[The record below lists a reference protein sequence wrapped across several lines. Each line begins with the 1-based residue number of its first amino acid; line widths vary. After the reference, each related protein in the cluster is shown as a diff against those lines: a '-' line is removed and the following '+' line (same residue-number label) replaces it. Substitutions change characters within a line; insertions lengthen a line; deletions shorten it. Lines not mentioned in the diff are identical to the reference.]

1 MQLTVI
7 LKYLII
13 MRKLLTVAFVI
24 LTNSVFAQ
32 TFMAQTN
39 PPMLGKVCP
48 DFSMSVITANGN
60 EKPLALSELRGKIVI
75 LEFWAT
81 YCAPCIPYIKHFEKL
96 QTQFGD
102 AIKVVEISEENRDK
116 VDAFILKRGFKN
128 VTFAMDWGRK
138 LNDMFYHHFIPHT
151 VVIDQDGVVLA
162 FTSPDE
168 IDQEV
173 IGKLINH
180 EPVTFTM
187 KHEYQEASYTAA
199 GSGTLQNYDQP
210 IIVNKPKNQTYKI
223 EFSNYKEGYA
233 TEFVKESNSEYK
245 FVNCPLSLIY
255 QILYDQKTSRVIL
268 DVNDPLKYT
277 FEHKNSYC
285 LELSIPDFIGKSVQ
299 EVALQQLEGLFPLKS
314 KIEIRNRQVFAL
326 SKSDLQG
333 ATNSIDSTGII
344 QKGLTIKDLMNYME
358 SNPQL
363 VNNLPVVNESGLTD
377 STVLDLDWFQNYP
390 DAVENK
396 LRTLGLHG
404 EVKMKDIPCLVLYE
418 NHLVSKNE

>member
-1 MQLTVI
+1 M
-7 LKYLII
+7 K
-13 MRKLLTVAFVI
+13 KLLSIAFVII

-48 DFSMSVITANGN
+48 DFSMSVIGTNGI
-60 EKPLALSELRGKIVI
+60 EKPLTLNELRGKVVI

-96 QTQFGD
+96 QSQFGD
-102 AIKVVEISEENRDK
+102 AIKVIEISEENRDK
-116 VDAFILKRGFKN
+116 VDAFIQKRGYKN
-128 VTFAMDWGRK
+128 VNFAMDWGRK

-151 VVIDQDGVVLA
+151 VVIDQNGVVLA

-173 IGKLINH
+173 VGKLINRQ
-180 EPVTFTM
+180 PVTFTM
-187 KHEYQEASYTAA
+187 KHEYQEASYT
-199 GSGTLQNYDQP
+199 SSTNTLQNYDQP
-210 IIVNKPKNQTYKI
+210 IIVNKPKNQTYKM
-223 EFSNYKEGYA
+223 EFSNYKKGYA
-233 TEFVKESNSEYK
+233 TEFVKESSSEYK

-268 DVNDPLKYT
+268 DVNEPAKYS
-277 FEHKNSYC
+277 FENQNSYC
-285 LELSIPDFIGKSVQ
+285 LDLSVPDFIGKSVQ
-299 EVALQQLEGLFPLKS
+299 DVALQQLEGLFPLKS
-314 KIEIRNRQVFAL
+314 KIEVRNRKVFTL
-326 SKSDLQG
+326 LKSDLQG
-333 ATNSIDSTGII
+333 AMNSVDSTGII

-363 VNNLPVVNESGLTD
+363 VDNLPVINESGLPDNTL
-377 STVLDLDWFQNYP
+377 LDLDWFQNYP
-390 DAVENK
+390 DSVENK

-418 NHLVSKNE
+418 QHLVSKNE

>member
-1 MQLTVI
+1 MKKL
-7 LKYLII
+7 LII
-13 MRKLLTVAFVI
+13 VAFVI

-48 DFSMSVITANGN
+48 DFTMSIIGANGI
-60 EKPLALSELRGKIVI
+60 EKPLALSELRGKVVI

-96 QTQFGD
+96 QAQFGD
-102 AIKVVEISEENRDK
+102 AIKVIEISEENRDK
-116 VDAFILKRGFKN
+116 VDAFILKRGYKN

-151 VVIDQDGVVLA
+151 VVIDQDGTVLA

-173 IGKLINH
+173 IGKLINR

-187 KHEYQEASYTAA
+187 KHEYQEASYT
-199 GSGTLQNYDQP
+199 SSNSTLQNYDQP

-223 EFSNYKEGYA
+223 EFSNYKEGFA
-233 TEFVKESNSEYK
+233 TEFVKESSSEYK
-245 FVNCPLSLIY
+245 FVNCPLTLIY
-255 QILYDQKTSRVIL
+255 QILYDQKTSRVVL
-268 DVNDPLKYT
+268 DVNDPAKYS
-277 FEHKNSYC
+277 FENHNSYC
-285 LELSIPDFIGKSVQ
+285 LELSVPDFIGKSVQ
-299 EVALQQLEGLFPLKS
+299 DVAIQQLESLFPLKS
-314 KIEIRNRQVFAL
+314 KVELRNKKVFAL
-326 SKSDLQG
+326 LKSDLQG
-333 ATNSIDSTGII
+333 AMNSVDSTGII

-363 VNNLPVVNESGLTD
+363 VNNLPVVNETGLPDATI
-377 STVLDLDWFQNYP
+377 LDLDWFQNYP
-390 DAVENK
+390 DSVENK

-404 EVKMKDIPCLVLYE
+404 EVVMRDIQCLVLYE
-418 NHLVSKNE
+418 NHLMSKNE

>member
-1 MQLTVI
+1 
-7 LKYLII
+7 
-13 MRKLLTVAFVI
+13 MRKLLTVAFVII

-48 DFSMSVITANGN
+48 DFSMSIIGANGI
-60 EKPLALSELRGKIVI
+60 EKPLNLSELRGKVVI

-96 QTQFGD
+96 QFQFGD
-102 AIKVVEISEENRDK
+102 AIKVIEISEENRDK
-116 VDAFILKRGFKN
+116 VDAFVQKRGYKN
-128 VTFAMDWGRK
+128 VSFAMDLGRK

-173 IGKLINH
+173 IGKLINR

-187 KHEYQEASYTAA
+187 KHEYQKASYSSSTN
-199 GSGTLQNYDQP
+199 TLQNYDQP

-223 EFSNYKEGYA
+223 EFSNYREGYA
-233 TEFVKESNSEYK
+233 TEFVKESSSEYK

-268 DVNDPLKYT
+268 EVNEPTKYS
-277 FEHKNSYC
+277 FENQNSYC
-285 LELSIPDFIGKSVQ
+285 LDLSVPDFINKSIQ
-299 EVALQQLEGLFPLKS
+299 YIAIQQLEGLFPLKS
-314 KIEIRNRQVFAL
+314 KIEIRNRKVFSL
-326 SKSDLQG
+326 LKSDLPK
-333 ATNSIDSTGII
+333 AINSIDSTGII
-344 QKGLTIKDLMNYME
+344 QKGLTIKDLMNYIE

-363 VNNLPVVNESGLTD
+363 VDNLPVVNESGLPD
-377 STVLDLDWFQNYP
+377 STVLDLDWFQNYS
-390 DAVENK
+390 DSVETK
-396 LRTLGLHG
+396 LKTLGLHG
-404 EVKMKDIPCLVLYE
+404 EVAMRDIPCLVLYE
-418 NHLVSKNE
+418 NHVVNKNE

>member
-1 MQLTVI
+1 MKKL
-7 LKYLII
+7 LII
-13 MRKLLTVAFVI
+13 VAFVI

-48 DFSMSVITANGN
+48 DFTMSVIGANGI
-60 EKPLALSELRGKIVI
+60 EKPLTLSELRGKVVI

-96 QTQFGD
+96 QEQFGD
-102 AIKVVEISEENRDK
+102 AIKVIEISEENRDK
-116 VDAFILKRGFKN
+116 VDAFILKRGYKN

-151 VVIDQDGVVLA
+151 VVIDQDGTVLA

-173 IGKLINH
+173 IGKLINR

-187 KHEYQEASYTAA
+187 KHEYQEASYT
-199 GSGTLQNYDQP
+199 SSTSTLQNYDQP

-233 TEFVKESNSEYK
+233 TEFVKESSSEYK

-268 DVNDPLKYT
+268 DVNDPTKYS
-277 FEHKNSYC
+277 FENHNSYC
-285 LELSIPDFIGKSVQ
+285 LELSVPDFIGKSVQ
-299 EVALQQLEGLFPLKS
+299 DVAIQQLESLFPLKS
-314 KIEIRNRQVFAL
+314 KVEMRNKKVFAL
-326 SKSDLQG
+326 LKSDLQG
-333 ATNSIDSTGII
+333 AMNSVDSTGII

-363 VNNLPVVNESGLTD
+363 VNNLPVVNETGLPDNTI
-377 STVLDLDWFQNYP
+377 LDLDWFQNYP
-390 DAVENK
+390 DSVENK

-404 EVKMKDIPCLVLYE
+404 EVTMRDIACLVLYE
-418 NHLVSKNE
+418 NHLMSKNE

>member
-1 MQLTVI
+1 M
-7 LKYLII
+7 K
-13 MRKLLTVAFVI
+13 KLLTVAFVI
-24 LTNSVFAQ
+24 ILTNSTFAQ

-48 DFSMSVITANGN
+48 DFSMSVIGANGI
-60 EKPLALSELRGKIVI
+60 EKPLALSELRGKVVI

-96 QTQFGD
+96 QFQFGD
-102 AIKVVEISEENRDK
+102 AIKVIEISEENRDK
-116 VDAFILKRGFKN
+116 VDAFILKRGYKN
-128 VTFAMDWGRK
+128 VSFAMDWGRK

-173 IGKLINH
+173 IGKLINR

-187 KHEYQEASYTAA
+187 KHEYQEASYT
-199 GSGTLQNYDQP
+199 SSSNTLQNYDQP

-233 TEFVKESNSEYK
+233 TEFVKESSSEYK

-255 QILYDQKTSRVIL
+255 QILYDQKTSRVVM
-268 DVNDPLKYT
+268 DVNDLTKYS
-277 FEHKNSYC
+277 FENHNSYC
-285 LELSIPDFIGKSVQ
+285 LDLSIPDFIGKTVQ
-299 EVALQQLEGLFPLKS
+299 DVAIQQLEGLFPLKS
-314 KIEIRNRQVFAL
+314 KMEVRNKKVFTL
-326 SKSDLQG
+326 LKSDLQG
-333 ATNSIDSTGII
+333 AMNSVDSTGII

-363 VNNLPVVNESGLTD
+363 VNNLPVVNETGLPDT
-377 STVLDLDWFQNYP
+377 TILDLDWFQNYP
-390 DAVENK
+390 DSVENK

-404 EVKMKDIPCLVLYE
+404 EVAMRDISCLVLYE
-418 NHLVSKNE
+418 NRMVSKNE

>member
-1 MQLTVI
+1 M
-7 LKYLII
+7 K
-13 MRKLLTVAFVI
+13 KLLTVAFVII

-48 DFSMSVITANGN
+48 DFSMSVIGANGI
-60 EKPLALSELRGKIVI
+60 EKPLNLSELRGKVVI

-96 QTQFGD
+96 QFQFGD
-102 AIKVVEISEENRDK
+102 AIKVIEISEENRDK
-116 VDAFILKRGFKN
+116 VDAFVQKRGYKN
-128 VTFAMDWGRK
+128 VSFAMDWGRK

-173 IGKLINH
+173 IGKLINR

-187 KHEYQEASYTAA
+187 KHEYQEASYT
-199 GSGTLQNYDQP
+199 SSTNTLQNYDQS

-233 TEFVKESNSEYK
+233 TEFVKESSSEYK
-245 FVNCPLSLIY
+245 FINCPLSLIY
-255 QILYDQKTSRVIL
+255 QILYDQKTSRVVM
-268 DVNDPLKYT
+268 DVNDLTKYS
-277 FEHKNSYC
+277 FENHNSFC
-285 LELSIPDFIGKSVQ
+285 LDLSIPDFIGKSVQ
-299 EVALQQLEGLFPLKS
+299 EVAIQQLEGLFPLKS
-314 KIEIRNRQVFAL
+314 KVEVRNKKVFTL
-326 SKSDLQG
+326 LKSDLQG
-333 ATNSIDSTGII
+333 AMNSVDSTGII

-363 VNNLPVVNESGLTD
+363 VNNLPVVNETGLPDT
-377 STVLDLDWFQNYP
+377 TILDLDWFQNYP
-390 DAVENK
+390 DSVENK

-404 EVKMKDIPCLVLYE
+404 EVAMRDIQCLVLYE

>member
-1 MQLTVI
+1 M
-7 LKYLII
+7 K
-13 MRKLLTVAFVI
+13 KLLTIAFVI
-24 LTNSVFAQ
+24 LTNAVFSQ

-48 DFSMSVITANGN
+48 DFSMSIIGANGV
-60 EKPLALSELRGKIVI
+60 EKPLALSELRGKVVI

-96 QTQFGD
+96 QSQFGD
-102 AIKVVEISEENRDK
+102 AIKVIEISEENRDK
-116 VDAFILKRGFKN
+116 VDAFIQKRGYKN
-128 VTFAMDWGRK
+128 VSFAMDWKRK

-151 VVIDQDGVVLA
+151 VVIDQDGVILA

-168 IDQEV
+168 INQE
-173 IGKLINH
+173 IISKLLNR

-187 KHEYQEASYTAA
+187 KHEYQEASYT
-199 GSGTLQNYDQP
+199 SSTDTVQNYEQP

-233 TEFVKESNSEYK
+233 PEFIKESSSEYK

-268 DVNDPLKYT
+268 DVNEPAKYS
-277 FEHKNSYC
+277 FENQNSYC
-285 LELSIPDFIGKSVQ
+285 LDLSVPDFIGKSIQ

-314 KIEIRNRQVFAL
+314 KIEIRNRKVFSL
-326 SKSDLQG
+326 LKSDLQG
-333 ATNSIDSTGII
+333 AMNSIDSTGII

-363 VNNLPVVNESGLTD
+363 VNNLPVINQSGLPDNTI
-377 STVLDLDWFQNYP
+377 LDLDWFQNYP
-390 DAVENK
+390 DTVENK

-404 EVKMKDIPCLVLYE
+404 EVRMRDIPCLVLYE
-418 NHLVSKNE
+418 NRMVSKNN

>member
-1 MQLTVI
+1 M
-7 LKYLII
+7 K
-13 MRKLLTVAFVI
+13 KLLIVAFVTI
-24 LTNSVFAQ
+24 LTNSVFSQ

-48 DFSMSVITANGN
+48 DFSMSVIGANGI
-60 EKPLALSELRGKIVI
+60 EKSIALSELRGKVVI

-96 QTQFGD
+96 QFQFGD
-102 AIKVVEISEENRDK
+102 AIKVIEISEENRDK
-116 VDAFILKRGFKN
+116 VDAFILKRGYKN
-128 VTFAMDWGRK
+128 VSFAMDWGRK

-173 IGKLINH
+173 IGKLINR

-187 KHEYQEASYTAA
+187 KHEYQESSYN
-199 GSGTLQNYDQP
+199 SSSNVLQNYDQP
-210 IIVNKPKNQTYKI
+210 IIVNKPKNQSYKI

-233 TEFVKESNSEYK
+233 TEFVKESSSEYK

-255 QILYDQKTSRVIL
+255 QILYDQKPSRVIL
-268 DVNDPLKYT
+268 DVNEPAKYS
-277 FEHKNSYC
+277 FENQNSYC
-285 LELSIPDFIGKSVQ
+285 LDLSVPDFIGKSVQ
-299 EVALQQLEGLFPLKS
+299 DVALQQLEGLFPLKS
-314 KIEIRNRQVFAL
+314 KIEVRNRKVFAL
-326 SKSDLQG
+326 LKSDLQG
-333 ATNSIDSTGII
+333 AMNSVDSVGII
-344 QKGLTIKDLMNYME
+344 QKGLTIKDLMNYIE
-358 SNPQL
+358 SNSQL
-363 VNNLPVVNESGLTD
+363 VNNLPVVNESGLPDNTI
-377 STVLDLDWFQNYP
+377 LDLDWFQNYP

-404 EVKMKDIPCLVLYE
+404 EVKMRDITCLVLYE
-418 NHLVSKNE
+418 NRLVSKNE

>member
-1 MQLTVI
+1 M
-7 LKYLII
+7 K
-13 MRKLLTVAFVI
+13 KLLTIAFVI
-24 LTNSVFAQ
+24 LTNAVFSQ

-48 DFSMSVITANGN
+48 DFSMSIIGANGV
-60 EKPLALSELRGKIVI
+60 EKPLALSELRGKVVI

-96 QTQFGD
+96 QSQFGD
-102 AIKVVEISEENRDK
+102 AIKVIEISEENRDK
-116 VDAFILKRGFKN
+116 VDAFIQKRGYKN
-128 VTFAMDWGRK
+128 VSFAMDWKRK

-151 VVIDQDGVVLA
+151 VVIDQDGVILA

-168 IDQEV
+168 INQE
-173 IGKLINH
+173 IISKLLNR

-187 KHEYQEASYTAA
+187 KHEYQEASYT
-199 GSGTLQNYDQP
+199 SSTNTVQNYDQP

-233 TEFVKESNSEYK
+233 PEFIKESSSEYK

-268 DVNDPLKYT
+268 DVNEPAKYS
-277 FEHKNSYC
+277 FENQNSYC
-285 LELSIPDFIGKSVQ
+285 LDLSVPDFIGKSIQ

-314 KIEIRNRQVFAL
+314 KIEIRNRKVFSL
-326 SKSDLQG
+326 LKSDLQG
-333 ATNSIDSTGII
+333 AMNSIDSTGII

-363 VNNLPVVNESGLTD
+363 VNNLPVINQSGLPDNTI
-377 STVLDLDWFQNYP
+377 LDLDWFQNYP
-390 DAVENK
+390 DTVENK

-404 EVKMKDIPCLVLYE
+404 EVRMRDIPCLVLYE
-418 NHLVSKNE
+418 NRMVSKNN

>member
-1 MQLTVI
+1 M
-7 LKYLII
+7 K
-13 MRKLLTVAFVI
+13 KLLTVAFVII

-48 DFSMSVITANGN
+48 DFSMSVIGANGI
-60 EKPLALSELRGKIVI
+60 EKPLNLSELRGKVVI

-96 QTQFGD
+96 QFQFGD
-102 AIKVVEISEENRDK
+102 AIKVIEISEENRDK
-116 VDAFILKRGFKN
+116 VDAFVQKRGYKN
-128 VTFAMDWGRK
+128 VSFAMDWGRK
-138 LNDMFYHHFIPHT
+138 LSDMFYHHFIPHT

-173 IGKLINH
+173 IGKLINR

-187 KHEYQEASYTAA
+187 KHEYQEASYN
-199 GSGTLQNYDQP
+199 SSSNVLQNYDQP

-233 TEFVKESNSEYK
+233 TEFVKESSSEYK

-268 DVNDPLKYT
+268 DVNDPSKYS
-277 FEHKNSYC
+277 FENQNSYC
-285 LELSIPDFIGKSVQ
+285 LDLSVPDFIGKSVQ

-314 KIEIRNRQVFAL
+314 KVEVRNRKVFAL
-326 SKSDLQG
+326 LKSDLQG
-333 ATNSIDSTGII
+333 AMNSVDSTGII
-344 QKGLTIKDLMNYME
+344 QKGLTIKDLMNYIE
-358 SNPQL
+358 SNSQL
-363 VNNLPVVNESGLTD
+363 VNNLPVVNESGLPDT
-377 STVLDLDWFQNYP
+377 TILDLDWFQNYP

-404 EVKMKDIPCLVLYE
+404 EVKMRDINCLILYE
-418 NHLVSKNE
+418 NRLVSKNE

>member
-1 MQLTVI
+1 M
-7 LKYLII
+7 K
-13 MRKLLTVAFVI
+13 KLLIVAFVTI

-48 DFSMSVITANGN
+48 DFSMSVIGANGV
-60 EKPLALSELRGKIVI
+60 EKPLALSELRGKVVI

-96 QTQFGD
+96 QFQFGD
-102 AIKVVEISEENRDK
+102 AIKVIEISEENRDK
-116 VDAFILKRGFKN
+116 VDAFVQKRGYKN
-128 VTFAMDWGRK
+128 VSFAMDWGRK
-138 LNDMFYHHFIPHT
+138 LSDMFYHHFIPHT

-173 IGKLINH
+173 IGKLINR

-187 KHEYQEASYTAA
+187 KHEYQEASYN
-199 GSGTLQNYDQP
+199 SSSNVLQNYDQP

-233 TEFVKESNSEYK
+233 TEFVKESSSEYK
-245 FVNCPLSLIY
+245 FVNCPLSLMY

-268 DVNDPLKYT
+268 DVNEPAKYS
-277 FEHKNSYC
+277 FENQNSYC
-285 LELSIPDFIGKSVQ
+285 LDLSIPDFIGKSVQ
-299 EVALQQLEGLFPLKS
+299 DVALQQLEGLFPLKS
-314 KIEIRNRQVFAL
+314 KIEVRNRKVFVL
-326 SKSDLQG
+326 LKSDLQG
-333 ATNSIDSTGII
+333 AMNSIDSTGII

-363 VNNLPVVNESGLTD
+363 VNNLPVVNESGLPDT
-377 STVLDLDWFQNYP
+377 TILDLDWFQNYP

-404 EVKMKDIPCLVLYE
+404 EVKMRDITCLVLYE
-418 NHLVSKNE
+418 NRMVSKNE

>member
-1 MQLTVI
+1 MI
-7 LKYLII
+7 PKNRNN
-13 MRKLLTVAFVI
+13 MKKLLTVAFVII

-48 DFSMSVITANGN
+48 DFTMSVIGANGI
-60 EKPLALSELRGKIVI
+60 EKPLALSELRGKVVI

-96 QTQFGD
+96 QFQFGD
-102 AIKVVEISEENRDK
+102 AIKVIEISEENRDK
-116 VDAFILKRGFKN
+116 VDAFILKRGYKN
-128 VTFAMDWGRK
+128 VSFAMDWGRK

-173 IGKLINH
+173 IGKLINR

-187 KHEYQEASYTAA
+187 KHEYQEASYT
-199 GSGTLQNYDQP
+199 SSTNTLQNYDQP

-233 TEFVKESNSEYK
+233 TEFVKESSSEYK

-255 QILYDQKTSRVIL
+255 QILYDQKTSRVVM
-268 DVNDPLKYT
+268 DVNDLTKYS
-277 FEHKNSYC
+277 FENHNSYC
-285 LELSIPDFIGKSVQ
+285 LDLSIPDFIGKSVQ
-299 EVALQQLEGLFPLKS
+299 DVAIQQLEGLFPLKS
-314 KIEIRNRQVFAL
+314 KMEVRNRKVFVL
-326 SKSDLQG
+326 LKSDLQG
-333 ATNSIDSTGII
+333 ASNSVDSTGII

-363 VNNLPVVNESGLTD
+363 VNNLPVVNETGLPDT
-377 STVLDLDWFQNYP
+377 TILDLDWFQNYP
-390 DAVENK
+390 DSVENK

-404 EVKMKDIPCLVLYE
+404 EVAMRDIQCLILYE

>member
-1 MQLTVI
+1 M
-7 LKYLII
+7 K
-13 MRKLLTVAFVI
+13 KLLIVAFVI

-48 DFSMSVITANGN
+48 DFSMSVIGANGI
-60 EKPLALSELRGKIVI
+60 EKPLNLSELRGKVVI

-96 QTQFGD
+96 QFQFGD
-102 AIKVVEISEENRDK
+102 AIKVIEISEENRDK
-116 VDAFILKRGFKN
+116 VDAFILKRGYKN
-128 VTFAMDWGRK
+128 VSFAMDWGRK

-173 IGKLINH
+173 IGKLINR

-187 KHEYQEASYTAA
+187 KHEYQEASYN
-199 GSGTLQNYDQP
+199 SSSNVLQNYDQP

-233 TEFVKESNSEYK
+233 TEFVKESSSEYK

-268 DVNDPLKYT
+268 DVNEPTKYS
-277 FEHKNSYC
+277 FESQNSYC
-285 LELSIPDFIGKSVQ
+285 LDLSIPDFIGKSVQ
-299 EVALQQLEGLFPLKS
+299 DVALQQLEGLFPLKS
-314 KIEIRNRQVFAL
+314 KIEVRNRKVFAL
-326 SKSDLQG
+326 LKSDLQG
-333 ATNSIDSTGII
+333 AMNSVDSTGII

-363 VNNLPVVNESGLTD
+363 VNNLPVVNESGLPD

-404 EVKMKDIPCLVLYE
+404 EVKMRDITCLVLYE

>member
-1 MQLTVI
+1 M
-7 LKYLII
+7 K
-13 MRKLLTVAFVI
+13 KLLIVAFVI

-48 DFSMSVITANGN
+48 DFTMSVIGANGI
-60 EKPLALSELRGKIVI
+60 EKPLALNELRGKVVI

-96 QTQFGD
+96 QYQFGD
-102 AIKVVEISEENRDK
+102 AIKVIEISEENRDK
-116 VDAFILKRGFKN
+116 VDAFILKRGYKN
-128 VTFAMDWGRK
+128 VSFAMDWGRK

-168 IDQEV
+168 VDQEV
-173 IGKLINH
+173 IGKLINR

-187 KHEYQEASYTAA
+187 KHEYQEASYT
-199 GSGTLQNYDQP
+199 SSTNTLQNYDQP

-223 EFSNYKEGYA
+223 EFSNYKEGFA
-233 TEFVKESNSEYK
+233 TEFVKESSSEYK

-255 QILYDQKTSRVIL
+255 QILYDQKTSRVVM
-268 DVNDPLKYT
+268 DVNDLTKYS
-277 FEHKNSYC
+277 FENHNSYC
-285 LELSIPDFIGKSVQ
+285 LDLSIPDFIGKTVQ
-299 EVALQQLEGLFPLKS
+299 DVAIQQLEGLFPLKS
-314 KIEIRNRQVFAL
+314 KMEVRNKKVFTL
-326 SKSDLQG
+326 LKSDTQG
-333 ATNSIDSTGII
+333 AMNSVDSTGII

-363 VNNLPVVNESGLTD
+363 VNNLPVVNETGLPDT
-377 STVLDLDWFQNYP
+377 TILDLDWFQNYP
-390 DAVENK
+390 DSVENK
-396 LRTLGLHG
+396 LRTLGLRG
-404 EVKMKDIPCLVLYE
+404 EVALRDISCLVLYE

>member
-1 MQLTVI
+1 MKKL
-7 LKYLII
+7 LII
-13 MRKLLTVAFVI
+13 VAFVI

-32 TFMAQTN
+32 TFMVQTN

-48 DFSMSVITANGN
+48 DFTMSVIGANGI
-60 EKPLALSELRGKIVI
+60 EKPLALSELRGKVVI

-96 QTQFGD
+96 QEQFGD
-102 AIKVVEISEENRDK
+102 AIKVIEISEENRDK
-116 VDAFILKRGFKN
+116 VDAFILKRGYKN

-151 VVIDQDGVVLA
+151 VVIDQDGMVLA

-173 IGKLINH
+173 IGKLINR

-187 KHEYQEASYTAA
+187 KHEYQEASYT
-199 GSGTLQNYDQP
+199 SSTNTLQNYNQP

-233 TEFVKESNSEYK
+233 TEFVKESSSEYK

-268 DVNDPLKYT
+268 DVNDPTKYS
-277 FEHKNSYC
+277 FENHNSYC
-285 LELSIPDFIGKSVQ
+285 LELSVPDFIGKSVQ
-299 EVALQQLEGLFPLKS
+299 DVAIQQLESLFPLKS
-314 KIEIRNRQVFAL
+314 KVEMRNKKVFAL
-326 SKSDLQG
+326 LKSDLQG
-333 ATNSIDSTGII
+333 AMNSVDSTGII

-363 VNNLPVVNESGLTD
+363 VNNLPVMNETGLPDNTI
-377 STVLDLDWFQNYP
+377 LDLDWFQNYP
-390 DAVENK
+390 DSVENK

-404 EVKMKDIPCLVLYE
+404 EVAMRDIPCLVLYE
-418 NHLVSKNE
+418 NHLMSKNE

>member
-1 MQLTVI
+1 M
-7 LKYLII
+7 K
-13 MRKLLTVAFVI
+13 KLLIVAFVII
-24 LTNSVFAQ
+24 LTNSVFSQ

-48 DFSMSVITANGN
+48 DFSMSVIGANGV
-60 EKPLALSELRGKIVI
+60 EKPIALSELRGKVVI

-96 QTQFGD
+96 QAQFGD
-102 AIKVVEISEENRDK
+102 AIKVIEISEENRDK
-116 VDAFILKRGFKN
+116 VDAFVLKRGYKN
-128 VTFAMDWGRK
+128 VSFAMDWGRK
-138 LNDMFYHHFIPHT
+138 LSDMFYHHFIPHT

-173 IGKLINH
+173 IGKLINR

-187 KHEYQEASYTAA
+187 KHEYQESSYN
-199 GSGTLQNYDQP
+199 SSSNVLQNYDQP

-233 TEFVKESNSEYK
+233 TEFVKESSSEYK

-268 DVNDPLKYT
+268 DVNEPAKYS
-277 FEHKNSYC
+277 FENQNSYC
-285 LELSIPDFIGKSVQ
+285 LDLSVPDFIGKSVQ
-299 EVALQQLEGLFPLKS
+299 DVALQQLEGLFPLKS
-314 KIEIRNRQVFAL
+314 KIEVRNRKVFAL
-326 SKSDLQG
+326 LKSDLQG
-333 ATNSIDSTGII
+333 AMNSIDSAGII
-344 QKGLTIKDLMNYME
+344 QKGLTIKDLMNYIE
-358 SNPQL
+358 SNSQL
-363 VNNLPVVNESGLTD
+363 VNNLPVVNESGLPDNTI
-377 STVLDLDWFQNYP
+377 LDLDWFQNYP

-404 EVKMKDIPCLVLYE
+404 EVKMRDITCLVLYE
-418 NHLVSKNE
+418 NRLVSKNE

>member
-1 MQLTVI
+1 M
-7 LKYLII
+7 K
-13 MRKLLTVAFVI
+13 KLLIVAFVTI

-48 DFSMSVITANGN
+48 DFSMSVIGANGV
-60 EKPLALSELRGKIVI
+60 EKPLALSELRGKVVI

-96 QTQFGD
+96 QFQFGD
-102 AIKVVEISEENRDK
+102 AIKVIEISEENRDK
-116 VDAFILKRGFKN
+116 VDAFVQKRGYKN
-128 VTFAMDWGRK
+128 VSFAMDWGRK
-138 LNDMFYHHFIPHT
+138 LSDMFYHHFIPHT

-173 IGKLINH
+173 IGKLINR

-187 KHEYQEASYTAA
+187 KHEYQEASYN
-199 GSGTLQNYDQP
+199 SSSNVLQNYDQP

-233 TEFVKESNSEYK
+233 TEFVKESSSEYK

-268 DVNDPLKYT
+268 DVNEPAKYS
-277 FEHKNSYC
+277 FENQNSYC
-285 LELSIPDFIGKSVQ
+285 LDLSVPDFIGKSVQ
-299 EVALQQLEGLFPLKS
+299 DVALQQLEGLFPLKS
-314 KIEIRNRQVFAL
+314 KIEVRNRKVFAL
-326 SKSDLQG
+326 LKSDLQG
-333 ATNSIDSTGII
+333 AMNSIDSAGII
-344 QKGLTIKDLMNYME
+344 QKGLTIKDLMNYIE
-358 SNPQL
+358 SNSQL
-363 VNNLPVVNESGLTD
+363 VNNLPVVNESGLPDNTI
-377 STVLDLDWFQNYP
+377 LDLDWFQNYP

-404 EVKMKDIPCLVLYE
+404 EVKMRDITCLVLYE
-418 NHLVSKNE
+418 NRLVSKNE

>member
-1 MQLTVI
+1 M
-7 LKYLII
+7 K
-13 MRKLLTVAFVI
+13 KLLIVAFVI
-24 LTNSVFAQ
+24 LTNSVFSQ

-48 DFSMSVITANGN
+48 DFTMSVIGANGV
-60 EKPLALSELRGKIVI
+60 EKPLALSELRGKVVI

-96 QTQFGD
+96 QFQFGD
-102 AIKVVEISEENRDK
+102 AIKVIEISEENRDK
-116 VDAFILKRGFKN
+116 VDAFILKRGYKN

-173 IGKLINH
+173 IGKLINR

-187 KHEYQEASYTAA
+187 KHEYQEASYSSSTN
-199 GSGTLQNYDQP
+199 TLQNYDQP

-233 TEFVKESNSEYK
+233 TEFVKESSSEYK

-255 QILYDQKTSRVIL
+255 QIIYDQKTSRVVM
-268 DVNDPLKYT
+268 DVSDLSKYS
-277 FEHKNSYC
+277 FENHNSYC
-285 LELSIPDFIGKSVQ
+285 LDLSVPEFVGKSIQ
-299 EVALQQLEGLFPLKS
+299 DVAIQQLEGLFPLKS
-314 KIEIRNRQVFAL
+314 KIETRNKKVFAL
-326 SKSDLQG
+326 MKSDLQG
-333 ATNSIDSTGII
+333 AMNSVDSTGII
-344 QKGLTIKDLMNYME
+344 QKGLTIKDLINYME

-363 VNNLPVVNESGLTD
+363 VNNLPVVNETGLPDT
-377 STVLDLDWFQNYP
+377 TVLDLDWFQNYP
-390 DAVENK
+390 DSVENK
-396 LRTLGLHG
+396 LRTLGLRS
-404 EVKMKDIPCLVLYE
+404 EVTMRNIDCLVLFE
-418 NHLVSKNE
+418 NQLVSKNE

>member
-1 MQLTVI
+1 
-7 LKYLII
+7 
-13 MRKLLTVAFVI
+13 MRKLLTVAFVII

-48 DFSMSVITANGN
+48 DFSMSIIGANGI
-60 EKPLALSELRGKIVI
+60 EKPLNLSELRGKVVI

-96 QTQFGD
+96 QFQFGD
-102 AIKVVEISEENRDK
+102 AIKVIEISEENRDK
-116 VDAFILKRGFKN
+116 VDAFVQKRGYKN
-128 VTFAMDWGRK
+128 VSFAMDLGRK

-173 IGKLINH
+173 IGKLINR

-187 KHEYQEASYTAA
+187 KHEYQKASYSSSTN
-199 GSGTLQNYDQP
+199 TLQNYDQP

-223 EFSNYKEGYA
+223 EFSNYREGYA
-233 TEFVKESNSEYK
+233 TEFVKESSSEYK

-268 DVNDPLKYT
+268 EVNEPTKYS
-277 FEHKNSYC
+277 FENQNSYC
-285 LELSIPDFIGKSVQ
+285 LDLSVPDFINKSIQ
-299 EVALQQLEGLFPLKS
+299 YIAIQQLEGLFPLKS
-314 KIEIRNRQVFAL
+314 KIEIRNRKVFSL
-326 SKSDLQG
+326 LKSDLPK
-333 ATNSIDSTGII
+333 AINSIDSTGII
-344 QKGLTIKDLMNYME
+344 QKGLTIKDLMNYIE

-363 VNNLPVVNESGLTD
+363 VDNLPVVNESGLPD
-377 STVLDLDWFQNYP
+377 STVLDLDWFQNYS
-390 DAVENK
+390 DSVENK
-396 LRTLGLHG
+396 LKTLGLHG
-404 EVKMKDIPCLVLYE
+404 EVAMRDIPCLVLYE
-418 NHLVSKNE
+418 NHVVNKNE

>member
-1 MQLTVI
+1 M
-7 LKYLII
+7 K
-13 MRKLLTVAFVI
+13 KLLIVAFVI

-48 DFSMSVITANGN
+48 DFTMSVIGANGV
-60 EKPLALSELRGKIVI
+60 EKPLALSELRGKVVI

-96 QTQFGD
+96 QAQFGD
-102 AIKVVEISEENRDK
+102 AIKVIEISEENRDK
-116 VDAFILKRGFKN
+116 VDAFILKRGYKN

-168 IDQEV
+168 IDQEI
-173 IGKLINH
+173 IGKLINR
-180 EPVTFTM
+180 EPVTLTM
-187 KHEYQEASYTAA
+187 KHEYQEASYT
-199 GSGTLQNYDQP
+199 SSNNTLQNYDQP

-223 EFSNYKEGYA
+223 ELSNYKEGFA
-233 TEFVKESNSEYK
+233 TEFVKESSSEYK

-255 QILYDQKTSRVIL
+255 QILYDQKTSRVVM
-268 DVNDPLKYT
+268 DVNDVSKYS
-277 FEHKNSYC
+277 FENHNSYC
-285 LELSIPDFIGKSVQ
+285 LELSVPDFIGKSVQ
-299 EVALQQLEGLFPLKS
+299 DVAIQQLEGLFPLKS
-314 KIEIRNRQVFAL
+314 KMEMRNKKVFAL
-326 SKSDLQG
+326 LKSDLQG
-333 ATNSIDSTGII
+333 AMNSVDSTGII

-363 VNNLPVVNESGLTD
+363 VNNLPVVNETGLPDT
-377 STVLDLDWFQNYP
+377 TVLDLDWFQNYP
-390 DAVENK
+390 DSVENK

-404 EVKMKDIPCLVLYE
+404 EVVMRDIQCLVLYE
-418 NHLVSKNE
+418 NHLMSKNE

>member
-1 MQLTVI
+1 M
-7 LKYLII
+7 K
-13 MRKLLTVAFVI
+13 KLLIVAFVI
-24 LTNSVFAQ
+24 LTNSIFAQ

-48 DFSMSVITANGN
+48 DFTMSVIGANGV
-60 EKPLALSELRGKIVI
+60 EKPLALSELRGKVVI

-96 QTQFGD
+96 QAQFGD
-102 AIKVVEISEENRDK
+102 AIKVIEISEENRDK
-116 VDAFILKRGFKN
+116 VDAFILKRGYKN

-168 IDQEV
+168 IDQEI
-173 IGKLINH
+173 IGKLINR

-187 KHEYQEASYTAA
+187 KHEYQEASYT
-199 GSGTLQNYDQP
+199 SSTNTLQNYDQP
-210 IIVNKPKNQTYKI
+210 IIVNKPKNQIYKI
-223 EFSNYKEGYA
+223 EFSNYKEGFA
-233 TEFVKESNSEYK
+233 TEFVKESSSEYK

-255 QILYDQKTSRVIL
+255 QILYDQKTSRVVM
-268 DVNDPLKYT
+268 DVNDLNKYS
-277 FEHKNSYC
+277 FENHNSYC
-285 LELSIPDFIGKSVQ
+285 LELSVPDFIGKSVQ
-299 EVALQQLEGLFPLKS
+299 DVAIQQLEGLFPLKS
-314 KIEIRNRQVFAL
+314 KMEMRNKKVFAL
-326 SKSDLQG
+326 LKSDVQG
-333 ATNSIDSTGII
+333 AMNSVDSTGII

-363 VNNLPVVNESGLTD
+363 VNNLPVVNETGLPDT
-377 STVLDLDWFQNYP
+377 TVLDLDWFQNYP
-390 DAVENK
+390 DSVENK

-404 EVKMKDIPCLVLYE
+404 EVVMRDIQCLVLYE
-418 NHLVSKNE
+418 NHLMSKNE

>member
-1 MQLTVI
+1 M
-7 LKYLII
+7 K
-13 MRKLLTVAFVI
+13 KLLTVAFVI
-24 LTNSVFAQ
+24 ILTNSTFAQ

-48 DFSMSVITANGN
+48 DFTMSVIGANGI
-60 EKPLALSELRGKIVI
+60 EKPLALSELRGKVVI

-96 QTQFGD
+96 QLQFGD
-102 AIKVVEISEENRDK
+102 AIKVIEISEENRDK
-116 VDAFILKRGFKN
+116 VDAFIMKRGYKN
-128 VTFAMDWGRK
+128 VSFAMDWGRK

-173 IGKLINH
+173 IGKLINR

-187 KHEYQEASYTAA
+187 KHEYQEASYT
-199 GSGTLQNYDQP
+199 SSSNTLQNYDQP

-233 TEFVKESNSEYK
+233 TEFIKESSSEYK

-255 QILYDQKTSRVIL
+255 QILYDQKTSRVVM
-268 DVNDPLKYT
+268 DVNDLTKYS
-277 FEHKNSYC
+277 FENHNSYC
-285 LELSIPDFIGKSVQ
+285 LDLSIPDFIGKTVQ
-299 EVALQQLEGLFPLKS
+299 DVAIQQLEGLFPLKS
-314 KIEIRNRQVFAL
+314 KMEVRNKKVFTL
-326 SKSDLQG
+326 LKSDLQG
-333 ATNSIDSTGII
+333 AMNSVDSTGII

-363 VNNLPVVNESGLTD
+363 VNNLPVVNETGLPDT
-377 STVLDLDWFQNYP
+377 TILDLDWFQNYP
-390 DAVENK
+390 DSVENK

-404 EVKMKDIPCLVLYE
+404 EVAMRDIQCLVLYE

>member
-1 MQLTVI
+1 M
-7 LKYLII
+7 K
-13 MRKLLTVAFVI
+13 KLLIVAFVI
-24 LTNSVFAQ
+24 ILTNSTFAQ

-48 DFSMSVITANGN
+48 DFSMSVIGANGV
-60 EKPLALSELRGKIVI
+60 EKPLALSELRGKVVI

-96 QTQFGD
+96 QFQFGD
-102 AIKVVEISEENRDK
+102 AIKVIEISEENRDK
-116 VDAFILKRGFKN
+116 VDAFILKRGYKN
-128 VTFAMDWGRK
+128 VSFAMDWGRK

-168 IDQEV
+168 IDQDV
-173 IGKLINH
+173 IGKLINR

-187 KHEYQEASYTAA
+187 KHEYQEASYT
-199 GSGTLQNYDQP
+199 SSTSTLQNYDQP

-233 TEFVKESNSEYK
+233 TEFVKESGSEYK
-245 FVNCPLSLIY
+245 FINCPLSLIY
-255 QILYDQKTSRVIL
+255 QILYDQKTSRVVM
-268 DVNDPLKYT
+268 DVNDLTKYS
-277 FEHKNSYC
+277 FENHNSYC
-285 LELSIPDFIGKSVQ
+285 LDLSIPDFIGKSVQ
-299 EVALQQLEGLFPLKS
+299 EVAIQQLEGLFPLKS
-314 KIEIRNRQVFAL
+314 KMEVRNKKVFTL
-326 SKSDLQG
+326 LKSDLQG
-333 ATNSIDSTGII
+333 AMNSVDSTGII
-344 QKGLTIKDLMNYME
+344 QKGLTIKDLINYME

-363 VNNLPVVNESGLTD
+363 VNNLPVVNETGLPDT
-377 STVLDLDWFQNYP
+377 TILDLDWFQNYP
-390 DAVENK
+390 DSVENK

-404 EVKMKDIPCLVLYE
+404 EVAMRDIQCLVLYE